1 MLKSAA
7 KKCSS
12 FLNFVLKSAVLILFY
27 NFYIFDS
34 SWFWESNDIKCVHF
48 TLFHEQ
54 IWGFKPHYDTMRLW
68 CKENPMHMCLY
79 VHIIRVHSDKQKKG
93 KFALLHTILCIWR
106 NHIFICELKQ
116 HWPHMIPSSAII
128 VISVHHMMH
137 SDTISSMRWDVVN

>member
-12 FLNFVLKSAVLILFY
+12 FFKSWYYFIIFISSILRSNLSILLYSMSKYEVSNLIM
-27 NFYIFDS
+27 IQ
-34 SWFWESNDIKCVHF
+34 CAC
-48 TLFHEQ
+48 
-54 IWGFKPHYDTMRLW
+54 DTRRIP
-68 CKENPMHMCLY
+68 CICAC

-93 KFALLHTILCIWR
+93 KFALLHTIFCIWR
-106 NHIFICELKQ
+106 NHIFIFELKQ